1 MVGVGELNL
10 IRSILYIDD
19 EVGCLNLFQETFG
32 GGNDVRTAT
41 TLAEGRR
48 MLEERPAD
56 IIISDQTMPE
66 ITGTDFLREVA
77 VTHPPSYRVLLTGSI
92 RFGEVIPEIGDGTV
106 HFFAPKPW
114 TQEDMRQMFERAG
127 VHLAQYRNAH

>member
-1 MVGVGELNL
+1 MLG
-10 IRSILYIDD
+10 SILYVDD

-32 GGNDVRTAT
+32 GEHDVRTAAT
-41 TLAEGRR
+41 IAEGRR

-66 ITGTDFLREVA
+66 STGTDFLKEVA
-77 VTHPPSYRVLLTGSI
+77 LTCPPSYRVLLTGSI
-92 RFGEVIPEIGDGTV
+92 SFGEVIPEIGAGTV

-114 TQEDMRQMFERAG
+114 TQENMRQMLARAG
-127 VHLAQYRNAH
+127 MHLAQYYKAL

>member
-1 MVGVGELNL
+1 MPG
-10 IRSILYIDD
+10 SILYVDD

-32 GGNDVRTAT
+32 GENDVRTAAT
-41 TLAEGRR
+41 TAEGRR

-66 ITGTDFLREVA
+66 STGTDFLKEVA
-77 VTHPPSYRVLLTGSI
+77 LTHPPSYRVLLTGSI
-92 RFGEVIPEIGDGTV
+92 SFGEVIAELGAGTV

-114 TQEDMRQMFERAG
+114 TREDMRQVLARAG
-127 VHLAQYRNAH
+127 VHLAQYSKAP

>member
-1 MVGVGELNL
+1 MSG
-10 IRSILYIDD
+10 SILYVDD

-32 GGNDVRTAT
+32 CENDVRTAT
-41 TLAEGRR
+41 TAAEGRR

-66 ITGTDFLREVA
+66 STGTDFLREVA
-77 VTHPPSYRVLLTGSI
+77 LSHPPSYRVLLTGSI
-92 RFGEVIPEIGDGTV
+92 NFGEVIPEIGAVTV

-114 TQEDMRQMFERAG
+114 KCEDMRQMLERAG
-127 VHLAQYRNAH
+127 MHLAQYAKAL